1 MGFDMDKKD
10 AEILARSFLAK
21 SIELEYCAQPPQPI
35 YNFNPAEEYLFT
47 FQLDRGWSIGSSPYI
62 GVSRETGAVRY
73 LGRFGE

>member
-1 MGFDMDKKD
+1 MDKKD

-47 FQLDRGWSIGSSPYI
+47 FQLDRGWSIGSSPYLA
-62 GVSRETGAVRY
+62 VSRETGAVRS
-73 LGRFGE
+73 LGRAGE